1 MEKHIVTTYDNDLE
15 SLKNNLLEMCVLVEK
30 QLFMSVEILK
40 ISNEEKIKKILAT
53 ENQVNKLELKIREM
67 ATNILSKRQPLA
79 DDLRQIIISIKISS
93 IIERI
98 GDHSANIA
106 KRVSQADITPRDYT
120 TDSIFRLGQSVRN
133 IVSLAVNAYSSENEE
148 LASSIPVEDKQID
161 LLYETCFREHIVLM
175 MESYKT
181 IGYLTQMIFISK
193 ELERIGDLTKSISK
207 EVLYSLKGKL
217 MKY

>member
-67 ATNILSKRQPLA
+67 ATNTLSKRQPLA

>member
-40 ISNEEKIKKILAT
+40 ISNEEKIKEILAT

-67 ATNILSKRQPLA
+67 ATNTLSKRQPLA

-133 IVSLAVNAYSSENEE
+133 IVSLAVNAYSSGNEE

-175 MESYKT
+175 MESNKT